1 MKIWYPNPSDL
12 TKPWLFFDTLSI
24 YKTDPIFMTP
34 PKVIPRFSR
43 ANLLISGFIY
53 NISTGE
59 NLNMVIDTFKAKLRS
74 GLCVTGKGIFV
85 KSANGLVYYL
95 YLHNEK
101 ILLYKVFT
109 RANPHIKYMVDT
121 YGLTFGSSLKTCV
134 DRKRHVIMASLVD
147 PSDSPDWWVEYELSE
162 AFLG

>member
-1 MKIWYPNPSDL
+1 MPDFITPPWHFNP
-12 TKPWLFFDTLSI
+12 LSV
-24 YKTDPIFMTP
+24 YRTDPIFMTP

-43 ANLLISGFIY
+43 VNSSINGFIY
-53 NISTGE
+53 SISTGE
-59 NLNMVIDTFKAKLRS
+59 KLWLVIDTLKAKLRS
-74 GLCVTGKGIFV
+74 ALPTQGRGVFV
-85 KSANGLVYYL
+85 KPANGLVYYL

-121 YGLTFGSSLKTCV
+121 YGLTFGSSLRTCV

-147 PSDSPDWWVEYELSE
+147 PSNSPDWWVEYELSE
-162 AFLG
+162 AFLGPQHITP